1 MAAATIGF
9 FSKIWSFLSSPFGH
23 IFTSAIES
31 GSRKIGEKLT
41 SQVEKMFEIGEKS
54 LGDEVLC
61 DNALEGMDQ
70 TIIDSFE
77 SFMGWLEEQQPD
89 GKKRSEK
96 IREVIV
102 KKITSKEI
110 KTGGGKNGKPVE
122 VEIVYNYTLAQG
134 FIKRMMSHSD
144 HGSILQWLK
153 RKNFFS
159 TITVEKKS
167 TAAKV
172 AGKLGTK
179 AKLESQDLSDL
190 VKDATQWLKD
200 NKKQ

>member
-23 IFTSAIES
+23 IFTSAIET
-31 GSRKIGEKLT
+31 GSKKIGEKLT

-61 DNALEGMDQ
+61 DNAIEGMDEV
-70 TIIDSFE
+70 IIDSFE
-77 SFMGWLEEQQPD
+77 EFMGWLEEQQPD
-89 GKKRSEK
+89 GKKRAEK
-96 IREVIV
+96 IREIIA

-110 KTGGGKNGKPVE
+110 KIGGGKSGKPVE
-122 VEIVYNYTLAQG
+122 VEIVYNYTFAQG
-134 FIKRMMSHSD
+134 FIKRMMSRGD

-167 TAAKV
+167 KV
-172 AGKLGTK
+172 GKMAEKATTK
-179 AKLESQDLSDL
+179 VKLEATDLKSMMNN
-190 VKDATQWLKD
+190 ATQWLKD
-200 NKKQ
+200 NKRQ